1 MSGADMTLYQHLAAV
16 AGPERASYL
25 LPPGLKPAWC
35 DDPAT
40 AVAAKTKTKT
50 KANAKSGGRAALPA
64 PPPPPPREEH
74 RALIASESQA
84 SLGGFGTLHG
94 GGGGSAGK
102 EEPIATRSVSETAP
116 TPTPTKTRI
125 RAPRK
130 PPLRET
136 MGPNAMSAKK
146 NGGGGVGKKQK
157 QKQKQKKTKPKPQ
170 PRRHEKVY
178 AGELG
183 HMPLST
189 RPDVAPGGAWGGG
202 PETRPTSSV
211 WVHQSE
217 NDMSSSST
225 ALVAVGSPMTIEDD
239 DGVLVGSMRRELVN
253 RAHWAEARRGFAG
266 FDAVAA
272 TAAEYDAAARASS
285 SAMDLDLDL
294 DLSRPLAPEPT
305 ECWGGVVPGG
315 ADVGAD
321 VGADASGGREPKRAS
336 SPSPRRFKK
345 GKFAIDDELEETLD
359 HQRDDLTLYP
369 REVTFK
375 PPPRRGVEEE
385 EEEEEEEEDSGDEFA
400 NELFADRTEK
410 KKMKTTKRKKT
421 TKKNHDNTPL
431 AASVNDKEMRALF
444 RALDKSGDGFVTIR
458 ELIIA
463 LRKRQD
469 LAAALRLPSSVSQ
482 ENGSRD
488 RVEAWFQSLDVDADR
503 ELSYAEF
510 SKHAGLANGETTRG
524 DEDGYDSDDWLSKPA
539 PKRLTIAP
547 AAAAATTTATATTTS
562 NAASSAPHRVPPKR
576 ESPHHARDDDS
587 DSDDDDDD
595 WIFRKK

>member
-1 MSGADMTLYQHLAAV
+1 M
-16 AGPERASYL
+16 
-25 LPPGLKPAWC
+25 
-35 DDPAT
+35 
-40 AVAAKTKTKT
+40 
-50 KANAKSGGRAALPA
+50 
-64 PPPPPPREEH
+64 
-74 RALIASESQA
+74 
-84 SLGGFGTLHG
+84 
-94 GGGGSAGK
+94 
-102 EEPIATRSVSETAP
+102 
-116 TPTPTKTRI
+116 
-125 RAPRK
+125 
-130 PPLRET
+130 
-136 MGPNAMSAKK
+136 
-146 NGGGGVGKKQK
+146 
-157 QKQKQKKTKPKPQ
+157 
-170 PRRHEKVY
+170 
-178 AGELG
+178 
-183 HMPLST
+183 
-189 RPDVAPGGAWGGG
+189 
-202 PETRPTSSV
+202 
-211 WVHQSE
+211 
-217 NDMSSSST
+217 
-225 ALVAVGSPMTIEDD
+225 
-239 DGVLVGSMRRELVN
+239 
-253 RAHWAEARRGFAG
+253 
-266 FDAVAA
+266 
-272 TAAEYDAAARASS
+272 
-285 SAMDLDLDL
+285 
-294 DLSRPLAPEPT
+294 
-305 ECWGGVVPGG
+305 
-315 ADVGAD
+315 
-321 VGADASGGREPKRAS
+321 
-336 SPSPRRFKK
+336 
-345 GKFAIDDELEETLD
+345 
-359 HQRDDLTLYP
+359 YP

-463 LRKRQD
+463 LRKRPD

-482 ENGSRD
+482 EDGSRD